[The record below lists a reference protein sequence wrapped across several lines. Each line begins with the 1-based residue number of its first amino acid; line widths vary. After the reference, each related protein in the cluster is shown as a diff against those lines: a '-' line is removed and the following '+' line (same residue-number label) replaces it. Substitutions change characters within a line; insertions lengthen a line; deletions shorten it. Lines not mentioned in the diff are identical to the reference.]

1 MNKTAPK
8 TKAVAFFVVPNDY
21 TRQLIEKKN
30 PVSNSPLLSTLRA
43 AFGGNISVL
52 ATETPMR
59 DYQYLFMV
67 CFEEFPGAEKKV
79 FDVLNNRFFD
89 ITAGLNGGWSMEDAR
104 KFIQEAVLEDS
115 GIVTCCIPMDRV
127 DIF

>member
-30 PVSNSPLLSTLRA
+30 PVSNSPL
-43 AFGGNISVL
+43 
-52 ATETPMR
+52 ETPMR

-79 FDVLNNRFFD
+79 FDVLNNRFSD

-104 KFIQEAVLEDS
+104 KFMQEAVLEDS
-115 GIVTCCIPMDRV
+115 GVVTCCIPMDRV